1 MTVVNGT
8 HGEVG
13 SGGTGGV
20 PCAVTPSRRGSG
32 VHRNGRPQCADIG
45 AGASVMAWWRALA
58 FDGQTMRGSD
68 SPEVFVLL
76 TFSVMFFVAAD
87 LAGATLLW
95 HLKRRERTIMRTRA
109 AVAGLIIV
117 YGAASTTTLALIAAS
132 EWALGAILPGAFTSY
147 VLYSIIREW
156 RGYRVRRDR
165 RDSAHAGES

>member
-95 HLKRRERTIMRTRA
+95 HLKRSERTIMRTRA

-165 RDSAHAGES
+165 RDSAYAGES